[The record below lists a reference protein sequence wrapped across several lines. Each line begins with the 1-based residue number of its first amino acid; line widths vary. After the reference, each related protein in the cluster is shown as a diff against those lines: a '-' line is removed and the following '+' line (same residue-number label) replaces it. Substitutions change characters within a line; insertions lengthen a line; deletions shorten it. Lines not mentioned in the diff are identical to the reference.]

1 MKRLLLIA
9 LVAAMLVLAGC
20 VDGTGTETG
29 EPIVDADD
37 SLEDSGS
44 NGAEDDTEADE
55 EEAE

>member
-1 MKRLLLIA
+1 LIA